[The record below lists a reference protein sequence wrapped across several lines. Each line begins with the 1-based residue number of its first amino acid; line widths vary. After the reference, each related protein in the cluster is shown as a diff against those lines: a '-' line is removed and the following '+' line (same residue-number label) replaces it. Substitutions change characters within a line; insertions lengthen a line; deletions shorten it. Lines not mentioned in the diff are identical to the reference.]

1 MASYPTS
8 VWDGTSLTRED
19 AGVLRQPDGH
29 DWRTLVAE
37 IKAIQTQLLP
47 LGIGA
52 TGTLPTSD
60 PAVAGK
66 LWANT
71 ATVKVS
77 AG

>member
-8 VWDGTSLTRED
+8 VWDGTSVTRENAD
-19 AGVLRQPDGH
+19 VQRQPDGH
-29 DWRTLVAE
+29 DWRSLIAE
-37 IKAIQTQLLP
+37 LRAVQTQLLP

-60 PAVAGK
+60 PAVAGQ
-66 LWANT
+66 LWADT